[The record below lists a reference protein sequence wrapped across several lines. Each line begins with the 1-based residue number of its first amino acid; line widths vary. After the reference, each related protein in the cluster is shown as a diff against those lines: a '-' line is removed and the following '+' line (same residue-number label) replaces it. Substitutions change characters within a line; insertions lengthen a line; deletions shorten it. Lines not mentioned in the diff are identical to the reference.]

1 MPEAVETEE
10 IHFFDCLMRKPVI
23 VSHAIGGDENAGAI
37 VAESAMNEN
46 FVVVIL
52 E

>member
-1 MPEAVETEE
+1 MPEAVEAEE
-10 IHFFDCLMRKPVI
+10 IHFLDGLVGRPV
-23 VSHAIGGDENAGAI
+23 VVRHAIGGDENAGAI

-46 FVVVIL
+46 FVVVIF

>member
-10 IHFFDCLMRKPVI
+10 IHFFDCLMRRPVI
-23 VSHAIGGDENAGAI
+23 MRHAIGGDENAGAI
-37 VAESAMNEN
+37 VAEAAVNEN
-46 FVVVIL
+46 FVAVIF